1 MKKVFAIS
9 ILMLVCLLL
18 PTVCFAQTQ
27 EEWNLSCNLKTSCST
42 TVYKTEAKHEIKET
56 IPANTYVKIH
66 GGGADGFCVI
76 NYMING
82 QKRTGLVMRSNLIR
96 CTSTVRGSSGYA
108 DSVHELDPNHDAIL
122 ASKPVINVADS
133 LLQQGDKDYSDLTFE
148 NPDSSSASAAQQT
161 AGRGNK
167 VEEDKIIELSKPILS
182 YDEFVSGAH
191 WMQDPWDESKPY
203 FWWGASDVQT
213 NVDIYLCIEQK
224 NDQEW
229 YVAYGFIADQ
239 GGNIKYSFSLED
251 DKSITITQD
260 TVYPSIRWKTDV
272 SFRLDDFDTA
282 AVEAVCMDAIAFLE
296 KLREHPCFME
306 YRIEE

>member
-1 MKKVFAIS
+1 MKRINQVMVVLALFS
-9 ILMLVCLLL
+9 VLMSAYATEEGDIASCFIHLPAGYEGIDGTWIGGNTEYAFLLL
-18 PTVCFAQTQ
+18 GCK
-27 EEWNLSCNLKTSCST
+27 EENAL
-42 TVYKTEAKHEIKET
+42 
-56 IPANTYVKIH
+56 
-66 GGGADGFCVI
+66 
-76 NYMING
+76 
-82 QKRTGLVMRSNLIR
+82 R
-96 CTSTVRGSSGYA
+96 
-108 DSVHELDPNHDAIL
+108 L
-122 ASKPVINVADS
+122 AVVN
-133 LLQQGDKDYSDLTFE
+133 Q
-148 NPDSSSASAAQQT
+148 
-161 AGRGNK
+161 
-167 VEEDKIIELSKPILS
+167 VEERQYKIIELSKPILS

-272 SFRLDDFDTA
+272 SFRLDDFDIA